1 MNVTSPVHRMDSASA
16 HAART
21 AGREAS
27 VLAQVQNYRRERR
40 QRLRTAADGARRRY
54 SQDEV
59 AEIVRFAAVWGPY
72 GGPSSEEVYVRFG
85 LSLAQF
91 FDRLRDA
98 LAMDQCDPTTLNSIQ
113 AWYPFARPIG

>member
-1 MNVTSPVHRMDSASA
+1 MNTTSPVRRMDSASA
-16 HAART
+16 RAART

-27 VLAQVQNYRRERR
+27 VFAQVQHYRRERR
-40 QRLRTAADGARRRY
+40 QRLRTTANGARHQY
-54 SQDEV
+54 SHDQL
-59 AEIVRFAAVWGPY
+59 AEIVSLAAAWGPY

-98 LAMDQCDPTTLNSIQ
+98 VTIAPCDTTTLDSIH